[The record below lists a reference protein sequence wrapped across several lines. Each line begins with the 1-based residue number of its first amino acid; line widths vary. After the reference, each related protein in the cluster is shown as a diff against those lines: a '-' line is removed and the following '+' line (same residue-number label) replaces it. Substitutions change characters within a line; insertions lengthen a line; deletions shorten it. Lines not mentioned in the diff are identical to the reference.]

1 MDKIASLNRLY
12 ANRMLFEQ
20 TVSQVSETCMLDQI
34 GPYQHTGKDIIA
46 HLTAWEQPAS

>member
-1 MDKIASLNRLY
+1 MDKTALLNRLY

-20 TVSQVSETCMLDQI
+20 TVSQVSKTSMLEPP
-34 GPYQHTGKDIIA
+34 GPNQHTDKDIIA

>member
-20 TVSQVSETCMLDQI
+20 TVSQVSETSMP
-34 GPYQHTGKDIIA
+34 GPPDLNQHTGKDIIA